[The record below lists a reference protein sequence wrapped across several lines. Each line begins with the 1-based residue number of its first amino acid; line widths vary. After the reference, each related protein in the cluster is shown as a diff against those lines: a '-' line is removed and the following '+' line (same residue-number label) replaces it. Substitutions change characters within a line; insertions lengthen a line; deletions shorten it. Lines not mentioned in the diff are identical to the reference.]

1 MIPFIYKC
9 FLAINGIFGLK
20 NLCNFRAKIRL
31 VQKLCKLNVMPK
43 SVQIL
48 CKLFAAESAPGD

>member
-1 MIPFIYKC
+1 M
-9 FLAINGIFGLK
+9 AISGIFGLK

-43 SVQIL
+43 SVQNL
-48 CKLFAAESAPGD
+48 CKLFAAESVPGD

>member
-1 MIPFIYKC
+1 MIPFVCKC
-9 FLAINGIFGLK
+9 FLAIIGIFELK

-31 VQKLCKLNVMPK
+31 VQILCKLNVTPK

-48 CKLFAAESAPGD
+48 CKFFAAESAPGD